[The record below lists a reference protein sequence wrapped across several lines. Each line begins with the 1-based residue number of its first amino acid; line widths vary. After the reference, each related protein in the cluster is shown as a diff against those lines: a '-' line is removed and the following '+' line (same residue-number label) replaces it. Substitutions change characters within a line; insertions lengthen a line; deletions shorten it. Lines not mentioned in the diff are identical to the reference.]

1 MITNPVVITYHVD
14 FYCKSGWF
22 YTSCCLLQI
31 RVMSTT
37 TFCLKD
43 LTLGSQFVV
52 LLLWLVSLVPYKP
65 HTICPNRWGRGGE
78 DTTSQ
83 TRILCYEAVKGRQS
97 TTIPSQSGNSEA
109 ASSDNWLESNSSPYI
124 LTFTSPSSRKRDLQL
139 VFPVAIGNSATDND
153 FVTHRGQIQVVIMDW
168 NCRLNFVGLTW
179 PHLLWCSI
187 EQELQRSLRW
197 FLASVFVQVAHWVSE
212 GGKTIAKRE
221 TFLAIRSL
229 SLYQPPDC
237 IVHKFLHCEANKN

>member
-1 MITNPVVITYHVD
+1 MI
-14 FYCKSGWF
+14 
-22 YTSCCLLQI
+22 
-31 RVMSTT
+31 STT

-43 LTLGSQFVV
+43 DSRFSICGPALDWFLSYLTNRTQFA
-52 LLLWLVSLVPYKP
+52 LIEGKK
-65 HTICPNRWGRGGE
+65 E
-78 DTTSQ
+78 TTSRTQ
-83 TRILCYEAVKGRQS
+83 VMSYEAVKGSQS

-109 ASSDNWLESNSSPYI
+109 VSSDNWLESKSSPYI
-124 LTFTSPSSRKRDLQL
+124 LTFTSPSSGKRDSQL
-139 VFPVAIGNSATDND
+139 VFPMPAIGNSANND

-187 EQELQRSLRW
+187 EQELQCSLRW

-212 GGKTIAKRE
+212 GQQLQNGKQ
-221 TFLAIRSL
+221 FWQFPL

-237 IVHKFLHCEANKN
+237 IVHKFLHCEVNKN

>member
-1 MITNPVVITYHVD
+1 MI
-14 FYCKSGWF
+14 
-22 YTSCCLLQI
+22 
-31 RVMSTT
+31 STT

-43 LTLGSQFVV
+43 LTPGSEFTV
-52 LLLWLVSLVPYKP
+52 LLLSGFGCTLQTAHNLPWSMEKKKTQPRELNLWVMKLLRPGSLQQSLRNLVISRQPV
-65 HTICPNRWGRGGE
+65 
-78 DTTSQ
+78 
-83 TRILCYEAVKGRQS
+83 RIIDLNQK
-97 TTIPSQSGNSEA
+97 
-109 ASSDNWLESNSSPYI
+109 SSPYI
-124 LTFTSPSSRKRDLQL
+124 LAFTSPWSWKRDSQL
-139 VFPVAIGNSATDND
+139 VFPMPAIGNSANND

-221 TFLAIRSL
+221 TFLAIPSL
-229 SLYQPPDC
+229 SLYQPPNC
-237 IVHKFLHCEANKN
+237 IVDKFLHCDVNKN